1 MKSLIRRVAVHAVV
15 LAFLSIGVSAQPAQ
29 PKASNRLASEYVL
42 QPQDQI
48 RVNVFQEEDI
58 NKQCEMLS
66 VAGDYTITLPL
77 LGTINLRNKT
87 QRQAEAMIRDLYDK
101 DYIINPTVTVTVTKY
116 ADRSVNVTGQVT
128 TAGRI
133 QFPPERGL
141 MITDAISLAGGHTR
155 LANLKTVVLVRR
167 TANGQPAEPQTIDVD
182 AIINKGAPNVALEVG
197 DTVNVK
203 ERSI

>member
-1 MKSLIRRVAVHAVV
+1 MKTLIRRVGYV
-15 LAFLSIGVSAQPAQ
+15 LLSSLFSVGILVQAAQ
-29 PKASNRLASEYVL
+29 SNSSKGAAAEYVL

-87 QRQAEAMIRDLYDK
+87 QRQAEAMIRELYDK

-116 ADRSVNVTGQVT
+116 ADRSVNVTGHVT
-128 TAGRI
+128 NAGRI

-141 MITDAISLAGGHTR
+141 TITDAISLAGGQTR
-155 LANLKTVVLVRR
+155 LADLKRVKLTRRKAGGEADTQTV
-167 TANGQPAEPQTIDVD
+167 DVD
-182 AIINKGAPNVALEVG
+182 AIVNNGAANVVLDVG
-197 DTVNVK
+197 DTINVP
-203 ERSI
+203 ERRI